1 MLIKYFYLYTNT
13 KVYNQKDRLNNKS
26 ANCYINKYIIYIQNV
41 YSNNILFFKKVYIK
55 IWWYII
61 DTNFG
66 SIVYFVIYKK

>member
-55 IWWYII
+55 IW
-61 DTNFG
+61 
-66 SIVYFVIYKK
+66 